1 MRRTLMGAAA
11 AGALVV
17 TLTACSDTSAPAG
30 TGRLTVSLTDAPFPY
45 DQVARADM
53 FVVRIDA
60 QMGES
65 SEADAASIGD
75 NAAALTNTDPRSGWV
90 TVATPNQSFNLL
102 NLQHG
107 VSASLGQITLPTG
120 TYRSFRLVL
129 DTRQSTVTLTDGTVL
144 SGSSTP
150 GIVWP
155 SAGLTGIKVQLVQTI
170 SIAAAGTAMMLDF
183 DLGRSFALRG
193 STIRQGLLF
202 SPVIRATAH
211 IVNSAPTVG
220 TLAGTVTC
228 GSEDGP
234 GTPVVS
240 GSIEVLKSGTDINDL
255 SPANVV
261 AMSSTD
267 DAGGFRMENLAP
279 GDYSVRAMRPDGSA
293 SCANAT
299 LVPGVVVSSGATW
312 NIQVLL
318 PPI

>member
-11 AGALVV
+11 AGALLV

-90 TVATPNQSFNLL
+90 TVATPNQSYNLL

-107 VSASLGQITLPTG
+107 VSASVGQITLPTG

-144 SGSSTP
+144 SGNSTP

-267 DAGGFRMENLAP
+267 DAGGFRMENLTP

>member
-11 AGALVV
+11 AGALLV

-144 SGSSTP
+144 SGNSTP

-170 SIAAAGTAMMLDF
+170 SVAAAGTAMMLDF

-267 DAGGFRMENLAP
+267 DAGGFRMENLTP